1 MSLFSRLTRRTPPP
15 ASGYESELE
24 RYRTLPEPRLACP
37 LNSQR
42 MVVVDV
48 ETSGLDPRRDRLL
61 SIGAIVV
68 ADGLVRLEQSFEVI
82 LRQDEASPEQ
92 NILIHGIGG
101 SAQLTGFE
109 PAAALLAFLMFVRKD
124 PLVAYNAD
132 FDRVAI
138 RRATSSVLGITLNNL
153 WLDLAL
159 LAPALDTPNATSETL
174 DEWLSVYGIENYSRH
189 DALADALSTAEL
201 LLALLGRAHAPGT
214 CADLNRLQKDARWLQ
229 QH

>member
-1 MSLFSRLTRRTPPP
+1 MRRTPPL
-15 ASGYESELE
+15 ASGYESELR
-24 RYRTLPEPRLACP
+24 RYLTLPEPSLASP
-37 LNSQR
+37 LFGQR

-48 ETSGLDPRRDRLL
+48 ETSGLDPRRARLI

-68 ADGLVRLEQSFEVI
+68 SDGLVRLEQSFEVI
-82 LRQDEASPEQ
+82 LRQHEASPEH

-101 SAQLTGFE
+101 SAQLGGRE

-124 PLVAYNAD
+124 PLVAYKAD
-132 FDRVAI
+132 FDRIAI
-138 RRATSSVLGITLNNL
+138 QRAASSVLGITLNNL

-159 LAPALDTPNATSETL
+159 LAPALDTPNAKSQTL

-201 LLALLGRAHAPGT
+201 FLALMGRAHALRT
-214 CADLNRLQKDARWLQ
+214 CADLHRLQKDARWLQ
-229 QH
+229 RVSGKVD